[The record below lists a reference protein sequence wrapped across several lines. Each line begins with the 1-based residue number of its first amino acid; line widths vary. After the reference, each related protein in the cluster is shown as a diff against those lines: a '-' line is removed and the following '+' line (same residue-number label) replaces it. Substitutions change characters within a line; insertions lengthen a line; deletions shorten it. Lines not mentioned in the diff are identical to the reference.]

1 MPNTAEME
9 EVINATIINMK
20 VSIIENLGILLN
32 YMCNKINFRETK
44 AL

>member
-1 MPNTAEME
+1 MPNTAEID
-9 EVINATIINMK
+9 EVMNAAMIKIQ
-20 VSIIENLGILLN
+20 VSTIENLGILLN